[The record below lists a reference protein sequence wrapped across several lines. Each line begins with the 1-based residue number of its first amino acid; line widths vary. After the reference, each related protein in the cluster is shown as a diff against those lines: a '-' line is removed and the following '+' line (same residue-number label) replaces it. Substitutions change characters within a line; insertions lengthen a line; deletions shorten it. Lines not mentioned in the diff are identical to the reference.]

1 MDWGSFPWT
10 WTLRGYLPEREGAP
24 GAVNGVFRTSSNA
37 VECAFGLLPTFLD
50 SFQCCQMWSM
60 GASRTAVCLPCRFDS
75 FLGQTWADLGW
86 PAEHTDW
93 GT

>member
-10 WTLRGYLPEREGAP
+10 WTLRGYVPEREDAP

-37 VECAFGLLPTFLD
+37 VECAFGLLQTVLD

-60 GASRTAVCLPCRFDS
+60 GASRTAVCSRKLSNRIKTAW
-75 FLGQTWADLGW
+75 QTNLGW